1 MYYTVYLL
9 QMHYNIIHYEK
20 PLNMNLKL
28 LLTQNTMSIKIL
40 KERLS
45 FKIFFFTIFVVINFS
60 FQCHTSFS

>member
-9 QMHYNIIHYEK
+9 QMHYNIIYYQK

-28 LLTQNTMSIKIL
+28 LLTQNTVSIKIL
-40 KERLS
+40 KERFL
-45 FKIFFFTIFVVINFS
+45 FKILLFTIFVLINFS